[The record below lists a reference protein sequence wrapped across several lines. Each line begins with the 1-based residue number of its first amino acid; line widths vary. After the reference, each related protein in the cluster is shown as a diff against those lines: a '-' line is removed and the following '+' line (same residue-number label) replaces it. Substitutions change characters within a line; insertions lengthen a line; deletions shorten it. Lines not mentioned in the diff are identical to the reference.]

1 MVTGHRQNIESC
13 RPLLIEIKNAAQ
25 ELLTRLEKYKPVN
38 PLLSPGLSFNF
49 FQKLLKISQVEK
61 WREMIKRASLEK
73 EDLQQ
78 RWQGVITEGTQYSI
92 FGSVVTVVEIDC
104 LTGEVR
110 IYFFN

>member
-1 MVTGHRQNIESC
+1 MV
-13 RPLLIEIKNAAQ
+13 
-25 ELLTRLEKYKPVN
+25 
-38 PLLSPGLSFNF
+38 
-49 FQKLLKISQVEK
+49 
-61 WREMIKRASLEK
+61 KRASLEK

-110 IYFFN
+110 IYLFNWFSCLIYFKSVVEDLHMIFDAGEMINVGIEKGLNSYFYHFI

>member
-1 MVTGHRQNIESC
+1 
-13 RPLLIEIKNAAQ
+13 
-25 ELLTRLEKYKPVN
+25 
-38 PLLSPGLSFNF
+38 
-49 FQKLLKISQVEK
+49 
-61 WREMIKRASLEK
+61 MIKRASLEK